1 MTAARHSSIAIIGV
15 LFFGFGFA
23 GWLLAMAAIMAVD
36 IVDGTLDIVDGTFIP
51 RLFAALKPRDGVQS
65 MFQLLLVPCCLYTL
79 YFASR
84 RHRARMRPRHRSRMM
99 PAHLAD

>member
-1 MTAARHSSIAIIGV
+1 MPRRCRRHSSIAIIGV
-15 LFFGFGFA
+15 LFFVMGFA
-23 GWLLAMAAIMAVD
+23 GWLLAMTTIMGS
-36 IVDGTLDIVDGTFIP
+36 VDGAFVP
-51 RLFAALKPRDGVQS
+51 RLFAVLKPRDGVQS

>member
-15 LFFGFGFA
+15 LFFVLGFA
-23 GWLLAMAAIMAVD
+23 GWLLAMTTIMGMGS
-36 IVDGTLDIVDGTFIP
+36 VDGAFVP
-51 RLFAALKPRDGVQS
+51 RLFAVLKPRDGVQS

-99 PAHLAD
+99 PAHFAY

>member
-1 MTAARHSSIAIIGV
+1 MTAARHSSIAIIGARFFV
-15 LFFGFGFA
+15 LGFA
-23 GWLLAMAAIMAVD
+23 GWLLAMTTIMGMGS
-36 IVDGTLDIVDGTFIP
+36 VDGAFVQ
-51 RLFAALKPRDGVQS
+51 RLFAVLKPRDGVQS